1 MTRLTSLKGTLAS
14 TFGAAAD
21 AYHGAADVQR
31 EVASRLARRIS
42 SLPLAAQPRVL
53 EIGCGT
59 GFLHRAL
66 APDLTGGRWLL
77 TDLSEP
83 MVRHTRAGLKNGNTG
98 FAVMDGEHIALA
110 PGGFDLICA
119 SLVFQWFENLPR
131 SLRGLIDLLAPGGV
145 LAFSTLTAGSFLEW
159 REAHL
164 KIGSASAMRNYPA
177 AKEIAQM
184 IPSGLRATLET
195 ESVPRSYRNAAA
207 FLTHW
212 KEIGTH
218 VPDASRPP
226 LTPGTMRKILR
237 QFERG
242 ITVTYDVAYATI
254 VKT

>member
-1 MTRLTSLKGTLAS
+1 MTRLTSLKGTLAT

-21 AYHGAADVQR
+21 AYDSAADVQR

-42 SLPLAAQPRVL
+42 GLPLASQPRVL

-66 APDLTGGRWLL
+66 SPDLAGGRWLL

-83 MVRHTRAGLKNGNTG
+83 MVRHTRAGLKNGHAG
-98 FAVMDGEHIALA
+98 FAVMDGEHLACA
-110 PGGFDLICA
+110 PGRFDLVCA
-119 SLVFQWFENLPR
+119 SLVFQWFEDLQR

-145 LAFSTLTAGSFLEW
+145 LAFSTLTADSFPEW
-159 REAHL
+159 RDAHL
-164 KIGSASAMRNYPA
+164 KIGTASAMRSYPTAKDIA
-177 AKEIAQM
+177 AM
-184 IPSGLRATLET
+184 IPKGLRITLET
-195 ESVPRSYRNAAA
+195 ESVPRSYRNATD

-226 LTPGTMRKILR
+226 LTPGTMRKLLR

-254 VKT
+254 VKP